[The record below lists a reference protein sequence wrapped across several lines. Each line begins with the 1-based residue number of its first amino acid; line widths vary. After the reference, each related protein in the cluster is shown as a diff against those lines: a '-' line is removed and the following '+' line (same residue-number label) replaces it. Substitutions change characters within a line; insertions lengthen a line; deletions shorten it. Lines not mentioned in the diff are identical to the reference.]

1 MPSRL
6 SPDDQQ
12 RVNEYLSAPQ
22 HQVERRPFRPWRMM
36 LVLLVVVFSLGL
48 LSLLLGRLAL

>member
-6 SPDDQQ
+6 NPDDQQ

-22 HQVERRPFRPWRMM
+22 HQVERQPFRPWR
-36 LVLLVVVFSLGL
+36 LALIVLTVVVCLGL
-48 LSLLLGRLAL
+48 LSRILGRLAL